1 MVADAPLKIPG
12 SNIKNNHIKMK
23 FFQNLCA
30 YCRALVFD
38 FRFRHCRREADRRRA
53 LSGKK
58 QLVIVLNRRPMVV
71 SKQHIKK
78 LVREGMYRK
87 GVTAAD
93 IEAKAIYRTV

>member
-1 MVADAPLKIPG
+1 MQ
-12 SNIKNNHIKMK
+12 
-23 FFQNLCA
+23 FFQNLRD

-38 FRFRHCRREADRRRA
+38 LRFRHCRREAYRRRA
-53 LSGKK
+53 LSRQK

-93 IEAKAIYRTV
+93 VEARAIYRTI